1 MRAGEYRS
9 MTPVELDNRV
19 DELKRTLFERRQE
32 LLTGELENTNLIKIT
47 KRDLARALTEQRR
60 RQLAEDGAKA
70 SRRVKG

>member
-9 MTPVELDNRV
+9 MTAVELDNRV